1 MERETENIM
10 KRNLATI
17 IFCAL
22 LLVFT
27 LINNAYAAEES
38 PINQF
43 LGSPLL
49 ILTAIIIIDI
59 IAFLYRKIRK

>member
-1 MERETENIM
+1 MERGESIIR
-10 KRNLATI
+10 KNLATI

-22 LLVFT
+22 LLMLT
-27 LINNAYAAEES
+27 SINHAYAAEES

-49 ILTAIIIIDI
+49 IITAIIIIDI
-59 IAFLYRKIRK
+59 IAFIYRKIRK

>member
-1 MERETENIM
+1 MN
-10 KRNLATI
+10 RNLAAI

-27 LINNAYAAEES
+27 LINHAYAAEES
-38 PINQF
+38 LPSKF

-49 ILTAIIIIDI
+49 ILIAVIIIDI

>member
-1 MERETENIM
+1 MERKTENIM

-22 LLVFT
+22 PLVFT
-27 LINNAYAAEES
+27 LINHAHAAGES
-38 PINQF
+38 PMNQF

-49 ILTAIIIIDI
+49 ILTTIIIIDI
-59 IAFLYRKIRK
+59 IAYLYRKIRK

>member
-1 MERETENIM
+1 M
-10 KRNLATI
+10 KKNLATI
-17 IFCAL
+17 IFCIL
-22 LLVFT
+22 LLVFP
-27 LINNAYAAEES
+27 LINHAYAAEES
-38 PINQF
+38 LPSKF